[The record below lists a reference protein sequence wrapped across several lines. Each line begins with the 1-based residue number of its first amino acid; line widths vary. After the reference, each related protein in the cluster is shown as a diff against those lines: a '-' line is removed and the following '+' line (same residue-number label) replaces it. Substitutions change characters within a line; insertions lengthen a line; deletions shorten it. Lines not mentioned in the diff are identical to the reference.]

1 MVVYEVSLEVQ
12 SEIDE
17 DGRARIRPHMAD
29 LMPLDGFQGALL
41 YEVEQESDSK
51 SDHDTA

>member
-29 LMPLDGFQGALL
+29 LMALDSFQGAQL

-51 SDHDTA
+51 SGHYTA